1 MYKNKSKKKNVL
13 ILLWYEVKLE
23 FHWNQIFLIPDRV
36 WRHFTPRNQL
46 LGREWWSC
54 HTSISS
60 AAWEGMLQAAELT
73 RPLYSSS
80 SPQSI
85 HFSTSSLLCSS
96 LRLYLTVTRACRRWR
111 LWPGDWGPLHT
122 LFTRRP
128 TRWAAIR
135 AITLRL
141 LTWEEKKKLSSCL
154 WIRPTSGPT
163 PKNTPQSIYK
173 IFSNQEFRSIEPF
186 LSSSEIT
193 KMKKYINVT
202 VRVCFLLKHYRNVK
216 ILIQI

>member
-1 MYKNKSKKKNVL
+1 ML

-23 FHWNQIFLIPDRV
+23 FHWNQIVLIPDRV

-46 LGREWWSC
+46 PGREWWSC

-60 AAWEGMLQAAELT
+60 AAGECMLQAAELT

-141 LTWEEKKKLSSCL
+141 LTWEEEKNNCQAVYGSDRPLDPPQKIHPNQFKKNIYSQSRSSNL
-154 WIRPTSGPT
+154 
-163 PKNTPQSIYK
+163 K
-173 IFSNQEFRSIEPF
+173 IESF

-202 VRVCFLLKHYRNVK
+202 VRVCFLLKHYKNIK
-216 ILIQI
+216 IPIQR

>member
-1 MYKNKSKKKNVL
+1 MVWSEVRVPLESNFPHTWQSMTSLYTQESTTWERMMELPHKHLQCCMRGHAAGSWTHPAPVQL
-13 ILLWYEVKLE
+13 VQPAVDPLLHIQPPLQLFAVVFDGDPRLPPLE
-23 FHWNQIFLIPDRV
+23 ALTRGLRTAAHLVHPPAHPLS
-36 WRHFTPRNQL
+36 RHP
-46 LGREWWSC
+46 GY
-54 HTSISS
+54 HTSLID
-60 AAWEGMLQAAELT
+60 
-73 RPLYSSS
+73 
-80 SPQSI
+80 
-85 HFSTSSLLCSS
+85 
-96 LRLYLTVTRACRRWR
+96 VRR
-111 LWPGDWGPLHT
+111 
-122 LFTRRP
+122 
-128 TRWAAIR
+128 
-135 AITLRL
+135 
-141 LTWEEKKKLSSCL
+141 KKKLSSCL